1 MSWQKL
7 YPRRYEG
14 WSCSHRLM
22 PLLRKKII
30 FFKKLFERP
39 TSEYNPVR
47 RSYRVSREYPL
58 PLLASHFSRGDAL
71 FGFVP
76 CLGHHALT

>member
-7 YPRRYEG
+7 YPLRYEG

-30 FFKKLFERP
+30 FFKKPFERP

-47 RSYRVSREYPL
+47 RSCRVFPREPTATVGISL
-58 PLLASHFSRGDAL
+58 
-71 FGFVP
+71 
-76 CLGHHALT
+76 